1 VVRERIKEL
10 IDFATTESP
19 YRDAN
24 KGWLNDDVYLQWGT
38 APEQKTKSGVELAN
52 VSVFWNPINQ
62 LAAILLAVVLL
73 ASSFVFVAVSLSH
86 GKVQI
91 SPFLAKESYEQVVV
105 LETQVESQDSEK
117 NDIALKSPTVT
128 PVITPVAP
136 PIVEKEIQPKINTQ
150 AQSEFA
156 AAALGGQKK

>member
-1 VVRERIKEL
+1 MVRERIKEL

-91 SPFLAKESYEQVVV
+91 SPFLAKESYQQVVV

-117 NDIALKSPTVT
+117 NDIALNRP
-128 PVITPVAP
+128 PVNTPVAA

-150 AQSEFA
+150 VQSEFA
-156 AAALGGQKK
+156 AAALGGQRK

>member
-1 VVRERIKEL
+1 MVRERIKEL

-117 NDIALKSPTVT
+117 NDIALNSP
-128 PVITPVAP
+128 PVNTPVAA

>member
-1 VVRERIKEL
+1 MVRERIKEL

-91 SPFLAKESYEQVVV
+91 SPFLAKESYQQVVV

-117 NDIALKSPTVT
+117 NDIALKSP
-128 PVITPVAP
+128 PVNTPVAAL
-136 PIVEKEIQPKINTQ
+136 IVEKEIQPKINTQ

>member
-1 VVRERIKEL
+1 MVRERIKEL

-105 LETQVESQDSEK
+105 LETQVESQDPQK
-117 NDIALKSPTVT
+117 NDIALESP
-128 PVITPVAP
+128 PVITPVAA

>member
-1 VVRERIKEL
+1 MVRERIKEL

-24 KGWLNDDVYLQWGT
+24 KGWLNEDVYLQWGT

-91 SPFLAKESYEQVVV
+91 SPFLAKESYQQVVV

-117 NDIALKSPTVT
+117 NDIALNRP
-128 PVITPVAP
+128 PVNTPVAA

>member
-1 VVRERIKEL
+1 MVRERIKEL

-52 VSVFWNPINQ
+52 ISVFWNPINQ

-91 SPFLAKESYEQVVV
+91 SPFLAKESYQQVVV
-105 LETQVESQDSEK
+105 LETQTQVESQDSEK
-117 NDIALKSPTVT
+117 NDIALKSP
-128 PVITPVAP
+128 PVNTPVAA

>member
-1 VVRERIKEL
+1 MVRERIKEL

-91 SPFLAKESYEQVVV
+91 SPFLAKESSQQVVV

-117 NDIALKSPTVT
+117 NDIALNRP
-128 PVITPVAP
+128 PVNTPVAA
-136 PIVEKEIQPKINTQ
+136 PIVEKETQTQITTQ

>member
-1 VVRERIKEL
+1 MVRERIKEL

-91 SPFLAKESYEQVVV
+91 SPFLAKESYQQVAV

-117 NDIALKSPTVT
+117 NDIALKSP
-128 PVITPVAP
+128 PVNTPVAA

>member
-1 VVRERIKEL
+1 MVRERIKEL

-24 KGWLNDDVYLQWGT
+24 KGWLNEDVYLQWGT
-38 APEQKTKSGVELAN
+38 APEEKTKSGVELAN

-91 SPFLAKESYEQVVV
+91 SPFLAKESYQQVVV

-117 NDIALKSPTVT
+117 NDIALNSP
-128 PVITPVAP
+128 PVNTPVAA

>member
-1 VVRERIKEL
+1 MVRERIKEL

-91 SPFLAKESYEQVVV
+91 SPFLAKESYQQVVV

-117 NDIALKSPTVT
+117 NDIALKSA
-128 PVITPVAP
+128 PVNTPVAAL
-136 PIVEKEIQPKINTQ
+136 IVEKEIQPKINTQ

>member
-1 VVRERIKEL
+1 MVRERIKEL

-24 KGWLNDDVYLQWGT
+24 KGWLNEDVYLQWGT

-117 NDIALKSPTVT
+117 NDIALNSP
-128 PVITPVAP
+128 PVNTPVAA

>member
-1 VVRERIKEL
+1 MVRERIKEL

-91 SPFLAKESYEQVVV
+91 SPFLAKESYQQVVV

-117 NDIALKSPTVT
+117 NDIALNSP
-128 PVITPVAP
+128 PVNTPVAA

>member
-1 VVRERIKEL
+1 
-10 IDFATTESP
+10 
-19 YRDAN
+19 
-24 KGWLNDDVYLQWGT
+24 
-38 APEQKTKSGVELAN
+38 VELAN

-117 NDIALKSPTVT
+117 NDIALKSP

-136 PIVEKEIQPKINTQ
+136 PIVEKKIQPKINTQ